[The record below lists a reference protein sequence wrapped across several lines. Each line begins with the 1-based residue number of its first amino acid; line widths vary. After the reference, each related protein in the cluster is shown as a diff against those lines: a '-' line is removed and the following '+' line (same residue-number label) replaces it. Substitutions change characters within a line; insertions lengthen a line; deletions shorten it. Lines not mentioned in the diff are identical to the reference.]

1 MTPTRP
7 SLDQALLALRDQRA
21 GDAERLAAG
30 VLKADRGNVLAAQV
44 LGQAL
49 LLQGR
54 PQAAIDPL
62 RRAAGREPDAETETL
77 LARALA
83 GAGREAEALDQL
95 QRATTR
101 RPAFPLAFL
110 ELGERLGDLRR
121 FDEGLAVFEAGLT
134 LLPDAI
140 ILSMGLGYLH
150 LKRNDRA
157 AARARFLRVR
167 AAAPERYDAMVA
179 LARVMALDGDHA
191 DAADLYRHALALRPD
206 DALTRIS
213 LGKCL
218 LEMGAREAGEATLRA
233 ALKSDPRLAAQAIA
247 ALAATPHG
255 RLFLRPADAAT
266 FLAP

>member
-54 PQAAIDPL
+54 PQEAIDPL

-101 RPAFPLAFL
+101 RPAGPSSSAASP
-110 ELGERLGDLRR
+110 RSRR
-121 FDEGLAVFEAGLT
+121 
-134 LLPDAI
+134 
-140 ILSMGLGYLH
+140 
-150 LKRNDRA
+150 
-157 AARARFLRVR
+157 
-167 AAAPERYDAMVA
+167 
-179 LARVMALDGDHA
+179 
-191 DAADLYRHALALRPD
+191 
-206 DALTRIS
+206 
-213 LGKCL
+213 
-218 LEMGAREAGEATLRA
+218 GA
-233 ALKSDPRLAAQAIA
+233 
-247 ALAATPHG
+247 
-255 RLFLRPADAAT
+255 
-266 FLAP
+266 